1 MRDGRRK
8 WPYITP
14 EMEVGGAVRG
24 RALAERETIICHLF
38 FFSFLFA
45 RGRNFRWLPIKWK
58 LCQRYTDGLTSEEKP
73 SDLCFYLFK
82 DKLNFNELRAER
94 IFVHSHSIY
103 INVVLETISR
113 RRTKLPPFLY
123 ESNYRKLLNKG
134 SSLVSRDLY
143 SMFVLNDVSTTVE
156 NPGCLELNPLE

>member
-1 MRDGRRK
+1 MVDESGRTSPRK
-8 WPYITP
+8 WKL
-14 EMEVGGAVRG
+14 VVRTSTC
-24 RALAERETIICHLF
+24 RTRDNHLSFVFLF
-38 FFSFLFA
+38 FFIRSRKEFSLPPDQMKIVSTLY
-45 RGRNFRWLPIKWK
+45 GR
-58 LCQRYTDGLTSEEKP
+58 CLTSEEKP

-82 DKLNFNELRAER
+82 DKLNFNELRINELR

-134 SSLVSRDLY
+134 SALVSRDLY

>member
-1 MRDGRRK
+1 MVDESGRTSPRK
-8 WPYITP
+8 WKL
-14 EMEVGGAVRG
+14 VVRTSTC
-24 RALAERETIICHLF
+24 RTRDNHLSFVFLF
-38 FFSFLFA
+38 FFIRSRKEFSLA
-45 RGRNFRWLPIKWK
+45 PDQMKIVSTLYGR
-58 LCQRYTDGLTSEEKP
+58 CLTSEEKP